1 MTNSDSIVT
10 MQNITVGS
18 VPLTRLFV
26 LAKESTH
33 ELSIMK
39 LFEDVSMQP
48 QIRNSELLLIKN
60 K

>member
-1 MTNSDSIVT
+1 

-39 LFEDVSMQP
+39 LFEDVIMQP